1 MKLEP
6 MQNHLK
12 RHLLNVFLSAFTYN
26 ANKTFEYMQGT
37 PGMTEEFLKVLF
49 SLTNT
54 YKNAYE
60 RKLFVA
66 GLSAMLQA

>member
-6 MQNHLK
+6 MQDHLK
-12 RHLLNVFLSAFTYN
+12 RHLLGVFLSACTYN
-26 ANKTFEYMQGT
+26 ANKTLEYLTNKGLV
-37 PGMTEEFLKVLF
+37 EEFLKTLF
-49 SLTNT
+49 TLTKT

-66 GLSAMLQA
+66 GLSALLLA